1 MRITGVECHV
11 LLVHDV
17 KADAASSA
25 QDDFVVEV
33 HTDEGITGIGESD
46 LNPWIARACLQ
57 APSTH
62 NMGLSLR
69 EMLIGEDPL
78 DPPRIWEKLYV
89 GSAMNGRRGAVINTM
104 GAIDIALWDIA
115 GKAAGKPIYELLGG
129 AARESIVPYASLQP
143 DVSGFA
149 AYRDSLVDWAARARE
164 EFGFR
169 AAKLE
174 LTFDGPYAH
183 RGMHEPDERV
193 VEVAE
198 AVRKRVGPEMTL
210 MVDVQ
215 YAWSDVERAIRTIRA
230 LGELDL
236 FFVETPLWADDL
248 DGYARLHDAGT
259 GMRIAAGEWLSTR
272 HEFVELM
279 DRGKVDV
286 AQPDIGRVGGLTEAI
301 RVATLAA
308 ERGRVVVPHAWKTG
322 LSIAAAAHFATATAH
337 CPFIEFVPRALT
349 DSALR
354 RELTVDELEM
364 RDGLL
369 SLPVLPGLGI
379 ELDRNAVQRF
389 EVA

>member
-1 MRITGVECHV
+1 
-11 LLVHDV
+11 
-17 KADAASSA
+17 
-25 QDDFVVEV
+25 
-33 HTDEGITGIGESD
+33 
-46 LNPWIARACLQ
+46 
-57 APSTH
+57 
-62 NMGLSLR
+62 
-69 EMLIGEDPL
+69 
-78 DPPRIWEKLYV
+78 
-89 GSAMNGRRGAVINTM
+89 
-104 GAIDIALWDIA
+104 
-115 GKAAGKPIYELLGG
+115 
-129 AARESIVPYASLQP
+129 
-143 DVSGFA
+143 
-149 AYRDSLVDWAARARE
+149 
-164 EFGFR
+164 
-169 AAKLE
+169 
-174 LTFDGPYAH
+174 
-183 RGMHEPDERV
+183 MHEPDERV

-230 LGELDL
+230 LGDVDL

-248 DGYARLHDAGT
+248 DGYARLHDASPGI
-259 GMRIAAGEWLSTR
+259 RIAAGEWLSTR

-308 ERGRVVVPHAWKTG
+308 DRGRLVVPHAWKTG
-322 LSIAAAAHFATATAH
+322 LSIAAAAHFATVTAH

-349 DSALR
+349 ESALR

-379 ELDRNAVQRF
+379 ELDRKALKRF

>member
-1 MRITGVECHV
+1 MRITSVECHV
-11 LLVHDV
+11 LLVPDV
-17 KADAASSA
+17 KEDAASSA
-25 QDDFVVEV
+25 QDDFIVEI

-46 LNPWIARACLQ
+46 LNPWIARACLE

-62 NMGLSLR
+62 NMGLSLK

-78 DPPRIWEKLYV
+78 DPPKVWEKLYV
-89 GSAMNGRRGAVINTM
+89 GSAMNGRRGAVVNTM
-104 GAIDIALWDIA
+104 GAIDIALWDIC

-129 AARESIVPYASLQP
+129 AARENIVPYASLQP

-149 AYRDSLVDWAARARE
+149 AYREAIVDWAARARE

-198 AVRKRVGPEMTL
+198 AVRRRVGPEMTL

-215 YAWSDVERAIRTIRA
+215 YAWTDPERAIRTARGLKDVGI
-230 LGELDL
+230 
-236 FFVETPLWADDL
+236 FFLETPLWTDDL
-248 DGYARLHDAGT
+248 EGYARLHDAGL
-259 GMRIAAGEWLSTR
+259 GIPIAAGEWLSTR
-272 HEFVELM
+272 FEFIDLM
-279 DRGKVDV
+279 DQGKIGV
-286 AQPDIGRVGGLTEAI
+286 AQPDIGRVGGLTEAR
-301 RVATLAA
+301 RVAQLAA
-308 ERGRVVVPHAWKTG
+308 DRGLQVVPHAWKTG
-322 LSIAAAAHFATATAH
+322 LSIAAAAHFATATPH
-337 CPFIEFVPRALT
+337 CPFIEFVPRELT
-349 DSALR
+349 ESALR

-369 SLPVLPGLGI
+369 TRPSKPGLGAEI
-379 ELDRNAVQRF
+379 DYEALDRFRVS
-389 EVA
+389 